1 MPRAGHPCRPTAHGA
16 ERKQTSNSNHIKKT
30 KGKATKINT
39 KEMGIKTTIPIKKT
53 TLVEIGLKKIIIETT
68 VAATVNPILNLMGS

>member
-1 MPRAGHPCRPTAHGA
+1 MYKNQNQKINLITVV
-16 ERKQTSNSNHIKKT
+16 ERNHIKKT

-53 TLVEIGLKKIIIETT
+53 TLVEIGLKKIITETT